1 MENHKGS
8 VDGIAGGVLFGW
20 AVDTADPVRPVELE
34 ILVGNK
40 VVGKATADLP
50 RPDISYTANVG
61 GRCGFIF
68 DLSSYLGDVYPQ
80 TVIVRAVLTGRP
92 LSGSPLEVTEQGGW
106 GSLDGLHGIVASGW
120 AVVANPAQP
129 HAVVEILVD
138 GKPVG
143 TTSAN
148 LDRPDLRLA
157 GLPQSKC
164 GFQFTIPLSMCD
176 GQNHTVTACIAGS
189 GRLLRGGEKSVRAAF
204 KSYVDHVSLERV
216 SGWIVNVHAS
226 DVPVKLDIYIDE
238 ALVATTEASRSRMH
252 IASSLGLKI
261 EVADCGF
268 DVALP
273 RLKEDWKIRRLRL
286 CFANTTDSIGGG
298 EHIFFRNDFIVH
310 AFESIASTVL
320 LQPQSD
326 VTGSQEDA
334 ALIRQHLF
342 PHLIDQIR
350 KTGPST
356 HVIVTGPC
364 SEGAVVEAQVDE
376 RERVLLNQVDHE
388 PPLPPSSH
396 QFDGKQ
402 LELPPIPLNAEPP
415 TQRLQDFLY
424 DEFGLGQRS
433 RIVFGMQRFLLPLNA
448 DLRQPT
454 PTDDD
459 LAELAGI
466 VGAMA
471 ELIPVYAQPDVSI
484 IVPAY
489 NQVRFTLACLHSIL
503 VCNTKFTFELI
514 VADDCSND
522 ATHEVFAQGLCNIRH
537 VRSASNVGFL
547 RNCNNAARGAKG
559 RVIVFL
565 NNDTYV
571 LPGWLD
577 YLIETLDA
585 NSDIGLV
592 GSKLIFSDGRMQEC
606 GGLIFSD
613 GSGWNYGRYD
623 DPRKPEYS
631 YLRDSD
637 YVSGASI
644 AISRELWKNLGG
656 FDERYEMA
664 YYEDT
669 DLAFQVRQAGKR
681 VVVQPLSQLIH
692 FEGISSGTDVTTG
705 VKRYQVVNGE
715 IFRQRWAKTIAG
727 YGSADPNRLPIHRG
741 SKGTILV
748 IDARTPM
755 PDRDSGSM
763 DTYQYLRILKSFGY
777 HVVFVPENLVHAGH
791 YSAELQRIGV
801 QVLYAPFWTSF
812 EQILSALGASLDYVL
827 IYRVPV
833 AAAVY
838 DVVRSRAPQAK
849 IIFDT
854 VDLHFLRL
862 AREAE
867 LAGDEEKK
875 LAAERM
881 KLIELDMIRKAD
893 ATIVLS
899 QFEMDLLKKL
909 IPDAALFEIPI
920 VRQVPP
926 PRTKGFDQRRDVVFV
941 GGFEHGPNVDAVQWF
956 VAEVMPRLQARGFI
970 GQFVVVGSNMPLE
983 IKALARPGVII
994 RGFVPDLEELFS
1006 EIRLSVAPLRYGAG
1020 LKGKV
1025 ITSLSYGVPVVATT
1039 VAVEGGGFSNDVN
1052 VLVADKPDELAESI
1066 MRVYEDVELWEQISC
1081 AGYQYFKEQ
1090 FSVETVACKLEKLLS
1105 AS

>member
-1 MENHKGS
+1 MSSLQEPLAALLSQAKLIKSTTNLRNCQLKQAVCKLAEAEKVSRHIGRSFRETRIGNPKFFATRKIISRSGLFS
-8 VDGIAGGVLFGW
+8 WEYYYSANTELTRSFVNPIDHYLANPVKPGVNPHPLFDGLWYLEQNPDVAQQGINPLYHYIRFGAKERRAPHPLFDAELYLSLYPDVAASGMNPLAHYVRYGGLEGRRPHWLFD
-20 AVDTADPVRPVELE
+20 AQAYLNAFPELIE
-34 ILVGNK
+34 
-40 VVGKATADLP
+40 
-50 RPDISYTANVG
+50 
-61 GRCGFIF
+61 
-68 DLSSYLGDVYPQ
+68 LGM
-80 TVIVRAVLTGRP
+80 
-92 LSGSPLEVTEQGGW
+92 SPLEHYCRYGALL
-106 GSLDGLHGIVASGW
+106 SFRPHRHFDPDFYLD
-120 AVVANPAQP
+120 ANPDVLAAGINP
-129 HAVVEILVD
+129 LLHF
-138 GKPVG
+138 
-143 TTSAN
+143 
-148 LDRPDLRLA
+148 LR
-157 GLPQSKC
+157 C
-164 GFQFTIPLSMCD
+164 
-176 GQNHTVTACIAGS
+176 
-189 GRLLRGGEKSVRAAF
+189 RAA
-204 KSYVDHVSLERV
+204 ERRDPAADF
-216 SGWIVNVHAS
+216 S
-226 DVPVKLDIYIDE
+226 
-238 ALVATTEASRSRMH
+238 TEAYWNAYPDVKTSGKNPLVH
-252 IASSLGLKI
+252 FASW
-261 EVADCGF
+261 ADC
-268 DVALP
+268 
-273 RLKEDWKIRRLRL
+273 
-286 CFANTTDSIGGG
+286 
-298 EHIFFRNDFIVH
+298 
-310 AFESIASTVL
+310 
-320 LQPQSD
+320 
-326 VTGSQEDA
+326 
-334 ALIRQHLF
+334 
-342 PHLIDQIR
+342 
-350 KTGPST
+350 
-356 HVIVTGPC
+356 
-364 SEGAVVEAQVDE
+364 
-376 RERVLLNQVDHE
+376 ERVLLNRVDRE
-388 PPLPPSSH
+388 PPLPPSSQ

-402 LELPPIPLNAEPP
+402 LELPPTPLNAEPP

-424 DEFGLGQRS
+424 DEFGLVKRS
-433 RIVFGMQRFLLPLNA
+433 RIVFGLQRFLLPLNA
-448 DLRQPT
+448 DLRQPA

-459 LAELAGI
+459 LAELAGT

-471 ELIPVYAQPDVSI
+471 ELRPLYAQPDVSI

-489 NQVRFTLACLHSIL
+489 NQVRFTLACLYSIL
-503 VCNTKFTFELI
+503 ACDTKFTFELI

-522 ATHEVFAQGLCNIRH
+522 ATHKVFAQGLRNIRH
-537 VRSASNVGFL
+537 VRPASNLGFL

-577 YLIETLDA
+577 YLVETLDA

-592 GSKLIFSDGRMQEC
+592 GSKLIFSDGRMQES

-613 GSGWNYGRYD
+613 GSGWNYGRFD

-715 IFRQRWAKTIAG
+715 IFRRRWAKTIAG
-727 YGSADPNRLPIHRG
+727 YGSADPKRLPIHRG

-748 IDARTPM
+748 IDARTPT

-801 QVLYAPFWTSF
+801 QVLYAPFWMSF
-812 EQILSALGASLDYVL
+812 EQVLSAMGESLDYVL

-909 IPDAALFEIPI
+909 TPGAALFEIPI

-926 PRTKGFDQRRDVVFV
+926 PRTKGFDQRRDVVFI

-956 VAEVMPRLQARGFI
+956 VAEVMPRLQARGFT
-970 GQFVVVGSNMPLE
+970 GQFVVVGSNMPPE
-983 IKALARPGVII
+983 IRALARPGVII
-994 RGFVPDLEELFS
+994 RGFVDDLEELFS

-1020 LKGKV
+1020 LKGKI

-1039 VAVEGGGFSNDVN
+1039 VAVEGGSFSHDVD

-1066 MRVYEDVELWEQISC
+1066 MRVYEDVELWEQISR
-1081 AGYQYFKEQ
+1081 AGYRHFKEK
-1090 FSVETVACKLEKLLS
+1090 FSVETVACKLAKLFS
-1105 AS
+1105 VS